1 MLSGLNYSKCW
12 IISFV
17 QEKLSLNYTLW
28 VKYKLDL
35 LILFWMLVPEI
46 IDVPN
51 YWWHVALLAK
61 IVTPRASMCRMRQ
74 AIRKDRPFYCFTRLT
89 QGGSEVGIVSPEIDN
104 LAREQK
110 DLCLLTEKQKLTQ
123 GQIQQGERW
132 EVVEEFAL
140 FFVAEV
146 DGVRPLGR
154 WVMFENAGRKSEGAN
169 SILLFGFAS
178 FISIWQPGTRVGKT
192 MKRLEMNQ
200 DNLGVP
206 DFFSAPMWPW
216 HILPPA

>member
-1 MLSGLNYSKCW
+1 MLSGLNYSKCS

-74 AIRKDRPFYCFTRLT
+74 AVRKDRPFYCFTRLT

-123 GQIQQGERW
+123 GQIQQGER
-132 EVVEEFAL
+132 
-140 FFVAEV
+140 
-146 DGVRPLGR
+146 
-154 WVMFENAGRKSEGAN
+154 
-169 SILLFGFAS
+169 
-178 FISIWQPGTRVGKT
+178 
-192 MKRLEMNQ
+192 
-200 DNLGVP
+200 
-206 DFFSAPMWPW
+206 
-216 HILPPA
+216 